1 MHPAFNNFRNFI
13 RYNHVDKP
21 LKFFISEGGI
31 KNIPGITQKN
41 HIIGLAWSAIDKQIH
56 LCGFVTWFNA
66 ITYTFAIAPVP
77 TKRVNAYPNLKTMTC
92 NNEKKILSIEEYAM
106 SLDWPGEQ
114 VNIKF
119 LDENFRPIE
128 M

>member
-1 MHPAFNNFRNFI
+1 
-13 RYNHVDKP
+13 
-21 LKFFISEGGI
+21 
-31 KNIPGITQKN
+31 
-41 HIIGLAWSAIDKQIH
+41 
-56 LCGFVTWFNA
+56 
-66 ITYTFAIAPVP
+66 
-77 TKRVNAYPNLKTMTC
+77 MTC